1 MSQKPWSLARR
12 LTGLYIA
19 SISFFV
25 LAVSI
30 VSALFVRHSL
40 NQSLAQLPHE
50 ELGELALN
58 FERIG
63 HDELALRAEV
73 ERLAAEHTECDLAW
87 RVWYADGRT
96 REFGAKHL
104 LTPELPARPSDPFGT
119 LHQSGN
125 VYALSATFTPD
136 ASVGIV
142 IDGTRRLAQ
151 LREYELYSAVVLLCG
166 LAFAILLSTF
176 FFRRVS
182 QLLAQVAEG
191 ARSASDTES
200 PLRIDVPGAPAE
212 IREIADALRA
222 TLETIRSE
230 TKQARLFTAGLAHEL
245 RSPLQNLVGEVEVAL
260 LQTRDVHAYQGV
272 LQSNL
277 EELRSLGDAVDNLV
291 TICSAGDTRRTQ
303 QRETFDL
310 AAEAELRLRRERAQA
325 ERREIGFE
333 LVTHGDTLMTGDRE
347 AILRA
352 VRNVAA
358 NAIQWCEAGG
368 HVRVDIA
375 GNASHVDVV
384 VDDDGP
390 GVSAEL
396 RARIFEPFFRGPSAR
411 GRRIGY
417 GLGLALAR
425 TAVEEQGGTI
435 HVEDAPAGGAR
446 FHLRIPRR
454 SPALAHGDVAFTNDA
469 SRPNLHTTE
478 PGSETRAAG

>member
-1 MSQKPWSLARR
+1 VSAKTWSLARR
-12 LTGLYIA
+12 LTGLYVA

-30 VSALFVRHSL
+30 VSALFVRHNL
-40 NQSLAQLPHE
+40 NQSLRELPHE

-63 HDELALRAEV
+63 HDEAALRREFDH
-73 ERLAAEHTECDLAW
+73 LASEHVECDLAW

-96 REFGAKHL
+96 LEFGAKHL
-104 LTPELPARPSDPFGT
+104 LTPDRPERPHDSVEK
-119 LHQSGN
+119 LHEWGN
-125 VYALSATFTPD
+125 VYALSTTFTPD

-142 IDGTRRLAQ
+142 IDGTRRMAQ

-182 QLLAQVAEG
+182 RLLAQVAEG
-191 ARSASDTES
+191 ARSARDTET

-222 TLETIRSE
+222 TLHTIRSE
-230 TKQARLFTAGLAHEL
+230 TQQARVFTAGLAHEL

-260 LQTRDVHAYQGV
+260 LQPRDTRAYQGV

-303 QRETFDL
+303 SRENFDL
-310 AAEAELRLRRERAQA
+310 AIEAELRLRRERAQA
-325 ERREIGFE
+325 ERRNVAFE
-333 LVTHGDTLMTGDRE
+333 LVTHGDTRMWGDRE

-358 NAIQWCEAGG
+358 NAIQWCEPGG
-368 HVRVDIA
+368 HVRVEITGHEGD
-375 GNASHVDVV
+375 VDVI

-390 GVSAEL
+390 GVSEDL
-396 RARIFEPFFRGPSAR
+396 RAHIFEPFFRGPSAR
-411 GRRIGY
+411 GRRNGY

-425 TAVEEQGGTI
+425 TAVEEQSGAIT
-435 HVEDAPAGGAR
+435 VDRSPTGGAR
-446 FHLRIPRR
+446 FHLRLPRR
-454 SPALAHGDVAFTNDA
+454 SP
-469 SRPNLHTTE
+469 SRPGAEMRAAAGETPQLE
-478 PGSETRAAG
+478 PGSETRVAS

>member
-1 MSQKPWSLARR
+1 MSPKPWSLARR
-12 LTGLYIA
+12 LTGLYVA

-30 VSALFVRHSL
+30 VSALFVRHNVS
-40 NQSLAQLPHE
+40 QSLAQLPHE

-63 HDELALRAEV
+63 HDEAALRAEF

-87 RVWYADGRT
+87 RVWYSDGTT

-104 LTPELPARPSDPFGT
+104 LTPELPARPTDAFGT
-119 LHQSGN
+119 FHQAGN
-125 VYALSATFTPD
+125 VYSLSSTFTPD

-142 IDGTRRLAQ
+142 IDGTRRLEQ
-151 LREYELYSAVVLLCG
+151 LREYELYSAVVLLSG
-166 LAFAILLSTF
+166 LGFAILLSMF

-182 QLLAQVAEG
+182 RLLAQVAEG

-222 TLETIRSE
+222 TLETIRTE
-230 TKQARLFTAGLAHEL
+230 TQQARVFTAGLAHEL

-260 LQTRDVHAYQGV
+260 LQPRESSAYQGV

-303 QRETFDL
+303 SRETFDL
-310 AAEAELRLRRERAQA
+310 AVEAELRLRRERAQA

-333 LVTHGDTLMTGDRE
+333 LVTHGDTRMTGDRE

-358 NAIQWCEAGG
+358 NAIQWCDPGG

-375 GNASHVDVV
+375 GNESHVDVV

-390 GVSAEL
+390 GVSEEL
-396 RARIFEPFFRGPSAR
+396 RSRIFEPFFRGPSAR

-425 TAVEEQGGTI
+425 TAVDEQGGSI
-435 HVEDAPAGGAR
+435 RVDASPSGGAR
-446 FHLRIPRR
+446 FHLSIPRR
-454 SPALAHGDVAFTNDA
+454 SPARGNAETASADDA
-469 SRPNLHTTE
+469 ARRATA
-478 PGSETRAAG
+478 PGGGTRAAG